1 MRAKPPT
8 KGVQKDGQK
17 ASRRREKGLLVDK
30 SLTTRSKGKPA
41 ESPKKKKDSSFES
54 EEKSHVRIKT
64 PTSRSDPNGKRRPQ
78 LAVGS
83 EQEVGQKLLDVL
95 RDEGYGTQVV
105 YAEGNFWEYNGKG
118 RWVII
123 SSNEVH
129 LIVGSFDGTF
139 YKENGRPKTLK
150 ISNPFALGAI
160 KRAENL
166 ATAPDF
172 FAKATDVI
180 VFSDVSV
187 RVTNEGEI
195 EVVKHSAN
203 HRCRVGYD
211 FRFDR
216 KARAPQFMQMQ
227 RDHFRDDVDQEQK
240 ILVEQEFYGA
250 CLFGFATKFEK
261 CLALPC
267 DGGGGRSTKLK
278 VIEAAFPE
286 GLVSHLDARELKSA
300 ERRTRLTG
308 KRLNFSD
315 EVPGDAFLDSEEF
328 KKVVTGNIITAEGKY
343 RSSFEFRPL
352 AGFVFPIQT
361 TGAAELTDAFWR
373 RFIFNRYNRAYEGDK
388 SRVLDFAKPIITNE
402 IPGIVVYLIEGAA
415 RLLKQGK
422 YTIPSSHYQEESKW
436 KLAADTVRS
445 FLEGQYT
452 KSMFVEP
459 RSQGYD
465 PSGKPTGQ
473 PIKNHDWTGAS
484 DLYMDY
490 RTWCEANGH
499 RKPVASPEFKRR
511 IEKIGYANEHTRH
524 GNFYGVRPLQE
535 AQGAENQRAKKSGE
549 PPEMLKGAISS
560 LVDEVSDTV
569 GLTEAQKPKIDKD
582 LN

>member
-1 MRAKPPT
+1 MPVRVRNEVREVPRAPVRRWRRSKHEAQGHRGRLPGRTRQSPRRPRAEVCRT
-8 KGVQKDGQK
+8 SNAIDRQ
-17 ASRRREKGLLVDK
+17 ASQLLRRGPRRRV
-30 SLTTRSKGKPA
+30 
-41 ESPKKKKDSSFES
+41 
-54 EEKSHVRIKT
+54 
-64 PTSRSDPNGKRRPQ
+64 SRLGR
-78 LAVGS
+78 V
-83 EQEVGQKLLDVL
+83 QE
-95 RDEGYGTQVV
+95 
-105 YAEGNFWEYNGKG
+105 G
-118 RWVII
+118 R
-123 SSNEVH
+123 
-129 LIVGSFDGTF
+129 
-139 YKENGRPKTLK
+139 
-150 ISNPFALGAI
+150 
-160 KRAENL
+160 
-166 ATAPDF
+166 
-172 FAKATDVI
+172 
-180 VFSDVSV
+180 
-187 RVTNEGEI
+187 
-195 EVVKHSAN
+195 
-203 HRCRVGYD
+203 
-211 FRFDR
+211 DR
-216 KARAPQFMQMQ
+216 K
-227 RDHFRDDVDQEQK
+227 HHH
-240 ILVEQEFYGA
+240 
-250 CLFGFATKFEK
+250 
-261 CLALPC
+261 
-267 DGGGGRSTKLK
+267 GGG
-278 VIEAAFPE
+278 
-286 GLVSHLDARELKSA
+286 
-300 ERRTRLTG
+300 
-308 KRLNFSD
+308 
-315 EVPGDAFLDSEEF
+315 EVWS
-328 KKVVTGNIITAEGKY
+328 
-343 RSSFEFRPL
+343 RFEFRPL

-373 RFIFNRYNRAYEGDK
+373 RFIFNCYNRAYEGDK
-388 SRVLDFAKPIITNE
+388 SRVLDFAKPIIANE

-490 RTWCEANGH
+490 RSWCEANGH

-560 LVDEVSDTV
+560 LVEKVSDTV
-569 GLTEAQKPKIDKD
+569 ELTEAKKPKIDKD